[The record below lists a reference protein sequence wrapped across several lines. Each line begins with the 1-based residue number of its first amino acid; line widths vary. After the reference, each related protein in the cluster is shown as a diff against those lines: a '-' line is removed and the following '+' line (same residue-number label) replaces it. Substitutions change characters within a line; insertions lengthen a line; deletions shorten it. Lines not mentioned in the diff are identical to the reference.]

1 MEKPEH
7 YFEAVTFVRSEKR
20 VGVSMLQRRFRL
32 GYGCAALLVKEM
44 EKDGVVTEPGMNGAR
59 TVIEP
64 YITFEP
70 PSIKHFA
77 EQAHIVA
84 EKRWHEYACSC
95 EVGPERNRAFEI
107 YENIRVATRVPLES
121 N

>member
-7 YFEAVTFVRSEKR
+7 YFEAVAFVRANKR
-20 VGVSMLQRRFRL
+20 VSVAALQRKFRV
-32 GYGCAALLVKEM
+32 GYGTGALLVKEM

-59 TVIEP
+59 ALIEP
-64 YITFEP
+64 YITFQP
-70 PSIKHFA
+70 PSIKMFA
-77 EQAHIVA
+77 DQAHAVA

-107 YENIRVATRVPLES
+107 YENIRVATRVPMES

>member
-7 YFEAVTFVRSEKR
+7 YFEAVTYVRAQQR
-20 VGVSMLQRRFRL
+20 VGVAMLQRKFRV

-44 EKDGVVTEPGMNGAR
+44 EKDGVVTEPGMNGVR

-70 PSIKHFA
+70 PSIKLFA
-77 EQAHIVA
+77 EQAHAVA
-84 EKRWHEYACSC
+84 EKRWHEYASSC

-107 YENIRVATRVPLES
+107 YENIRVATRVPME
-121 N
+121 NN